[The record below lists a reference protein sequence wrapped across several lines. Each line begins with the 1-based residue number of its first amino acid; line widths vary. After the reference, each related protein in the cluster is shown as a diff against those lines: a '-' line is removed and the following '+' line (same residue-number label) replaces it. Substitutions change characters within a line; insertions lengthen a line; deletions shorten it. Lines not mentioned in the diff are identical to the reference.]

1 MTAGKSA
8 ARSARQAR
16 KTPHG
21 GRPPVVGEYPPSY
34 SCRRCQ
40 TEGVAGGCGGGG
52 GRVLPDSVVVFMCP
66 EVLVKPCR
74 RMRAKRITGIDRI
87 AASRISEGVKRD
99 RMLREEL
106 THQPHRT
113 KINTN

>member
-1 MTAGKSA
+1 MSD
-8 ARSARQAR
+8 RQTTQR
-16 KTPHG
+16 GTSGWFLFSLK
-21 GRPPVVGEYPPSY
+21 R
-34 SCRRCQ
+34 Q
-40 TEGVAGGCGGGG
+40 TNLVEGVGGGCGGGG